1 MYVLQ
6 KNNCYPFKS
15 HFLIGLAVVEG
26 KLVEETSERQA
37 GRMEEEELEEEMES
51 TTSFICCPIIELH
64 RVRTAPT
71 SRSIRARHLFLYL
84 INRKVTITVSSA

>member
-26 KLVEETSERQA
+26 KLVEETSDRQA
-37 GRMEEEELEEEMES
+37 GRQEEEELEEKTAS
-51 TTSFICCPIIELH
+51 ATSFICCPIIELQK
-64 RVRTAPT
+64 VRTAPT
-71 SRSIRARHLFLYL
+71 RRSIGARHLFLY
-84 INRKVTITVSSA
+84 